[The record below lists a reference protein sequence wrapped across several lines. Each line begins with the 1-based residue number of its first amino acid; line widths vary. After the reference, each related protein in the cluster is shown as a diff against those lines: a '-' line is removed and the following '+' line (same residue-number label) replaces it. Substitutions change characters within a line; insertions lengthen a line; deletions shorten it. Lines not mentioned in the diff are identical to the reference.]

1 MKRTIVTIILLVVAI
16 SLATC
21 LTLRQNAN
29 QTDNK
34 TTYVWF
40 EGLSLI
46 DGEDATSGMMLQ
58 NGTYATTLTNGEN
71 ISITVD
77 NGIWYFE

>member
-1 MKRTIVTIILLVVAI
+1 MKRITVTILLLIAAI

-21 LTLRQNAN
+21 LTLSQKVEQPA
-29 QTDNK
+29 NK

-46 DGEDATSGMMLQ
+46 EGKDATSGMILQ
-58 NGTYATTLTNGEN
+58 NGTYSTTLTNGEN